1 MDEEEQKNLDILEAK
16 KLLED
21 ANAAADRLEEANR
34 KTEMLQAQERIIK
47 AQSGTTE
54 AGQEKQEEEDK
65 LKEETMEFW
74 KGTDIEKAIEKH
86 G

>member
-1 MDEEEQKNLDILEAK
+1 MNEEEQKNLDILEAK

-21 ANAAADRLEEANR
+21 TNAAADRLEEANR